1 MLPMLLTVL
10 IDQKLRK
17 WNKLY
22 KLSIRTKMKYI
33 KFNQFFIY
41 YTHNKNKIKGSPKIR
56 VNVKG
61 TSYETEI

>member
-10 IDQKLRK
+10 IDQKKRK

-22 KLSIRTKMKYI
+22 KLSIKKKMKYI
-33 KFNQFFIY
+33 QFNQFFIY
-41 YTHNKNKIKGSPKIR
+41 YTHNKNKIKRCPKIR
-56 VNVKG
+56 VNIKG